1 MRHQKAGAKLGRTSS
16 HREAMFRNM
25 VTSLFKHQRIRTTEA
40 KAKAIRGWADH
51 VITLAKRGDLH
62 ARRQVLSIIREK
74 AVAHKLFKEVSERFG
89 GISGGYTRV
98 VKIGRRPGDAA
109 PLSLV
114 ELVAPIGTQP
124 KKAAPKPTV
133 TATPTPTPT
142 ETAPA
147 AEAETPAGEV
157 AATEETVLAE
167 ETAPAEESAAGGET
181 AVAEA
186 EETPAEAAGEPEPV
200 QPEAEETSATEKTEG
215 EASEET
221 DTRKTE

>member
-98 VKIGRRPGDAA
+98 VKIGRRPGDSA
-109 PLSLV
+109 PISLV
-114 ELVAPIGTQP
+114 ELVSTTGTQP
-124 KKAAPKPTV
+124 KKATPKPTV

>member
-25 VTSLFKHQRIRTTEA
+25 VTSLFKHQRIRTTDA
-40 KAKAIRGWADH
+40 KAKAIRSWADH

-74 AVAHKLFKEVSERFG
+74 AVAHKLFEEASERFG

-109 PLSLV
+109 PISLV
-114 ELVAPIGTQP
+114 ELVSTTGTQP

-133 TATPTPTPT
+133 TATPTPTPS
-142 ETAPA
+142 ETVPTA
-147 AEAETPAGEV
+147 AETQAP
-157 AATEETVLAE
+157 AE
-167 ETAPAEESAAGGET
+167 ETAASEETAPTEEAAAAETEESAAEASAET
-181 AVAEA
+181 
-186 EETPAEAAGEPEPV
+186 EAA
-200 QPEAEETSATEKTEG
+200 QPEAEERPVSEKNEDETP
-215 EASEET
+215 EET

>member
-74 AVAHKLFKEVSERFG
+74 AVAHKLFEEASERFG

-109 PLSLV
+109 PISLV
-114 ELVAPIGTQP
+114 ELVSPVGTQTG
-124 KKAAPKPTV
+124 KAAPKPTV
-133 TATPTPTPT
+133 TVTPPPTPSASEPS
-142 ETAPA
+142 A
-147 AEAETPAGEV
+147 AETR
-157 AATEETVLAE
+157 
-167 ETAPAEESAAGGET
+167 APAEEAAASEKTAPTEEAAAAETEET
-181 AVAEA
+181 ATEASAETQTA
-186 EETPAEAAGEPEPV
+186 E
-200 QPEAEETSATEKTEG
+200 PEAEEPPTPEKREEETP
-215 EASEET
+215 EET
-221 DTRKTE
+221 DTRKPE

>member
-74 AVAHKLFKEVSERFG
+74 AVAHKLFEEASERFG

-109 PLSLV
+109 PISLV
-114 ELVAPIGTQP
+114 ELVSPTGTQP
-124 KKAAPKPTV
+124 RKAAPKPTV
-133 TATPTPTPT
+133 TVTPPPTPSASEPS
-142 ETAPA
+142 A
-147 AEAETPAGEV
+147 AETR
-157 AATEETVLAE
+157 
-167 ETAPAEESAAGGET
+167 APAEEAAASEKTAPTEEAAAAETEET
-181 AVAEA
+181 ATEASAETQTA
-186 EETPAEAAGEPEPV
+186 E
-200 QPEAEETSATEKTEG
+200 PEAEEPPTPEKREEETP
-215 EASEET
+215 EET
-221 DTRKTE
+221 DTRKPE

>member
-40 KAKAIRGWADH
+40 KAKAIRSWADH

-74 AVAHKLFKEVSERFG
+74 AVAHKLFEEATERFG

-109 PLSLV
+109 PVSLV
-114 ELVAPIGTQP
+114 ELVSTTGTQP

-133 TATPTPTPT
+133 TATPPPAPTTT

-147 AEAETPAGEV
+147 TEAETPAEE
-157 AATEETVLAE
+157 AAAPE
-167 ETAPAEESAAGGET
+167 ETAPAEKTAVGEET
-181 AVAEA
+181 AAVEA
-186 EETPAEAAGEPEPV
+186 EETPAEASGETESA
-200 QPEAEETSATEKTEG
+200 QPEAEETSVAEKAEG
-215 EASEET
+215 EESEET